1 MGSCEFQVRVRWALG
16 ERADY
21 WIGTGIAQEEP
32 GASCGSRKEEGAQ
45 KTRGLGISKGNQ
57 SKGSLGGLVV

>member
-1 MGSCEFQVRVRWALG
+1 MLFNLPVKGKKAGGFGFFLITTEKLDGLFG

-32 GASCGSRKEEGAQ
+32 GASCKIRK
-45 KTRGLGISKGNQ
+45 
-57 SKGSLGGLVV
+57 